1 MSEFL
6 SKLKSVFVVT
16 DETAAASGNNSQ
28 NTAAATPTPSA
39 TAAAAPAI
47 QTSGGGA
54 VNEKFAEI
62 LFKAIEANNQDGFDY
77 FEFKQ
82 ALRNLS
88 RMAMDEGTKYQSAY
102 AMAQAMGANDQKLL
116 ASAKYYLQIL
126 TGEQSKFN
134 EAHAQQRSKLIG
146 NREEDIKSHENQ
158 IQQKTQQI
166 QDLTRQIEEHR
177 KNSEFI
183 RNEIQQSM
191 VKIETTKA
199 DFDATYQAVAGQV
212 QEDILKIQQYIK

>member
-6 SKLKSVFVVT
+6 SKLKSVFIVQ
-16 DETAAASGNNSQ
+16 DETAAASSNSSQ
-28 NTAAATPTPSA
+28 TTTPA
-39 TAAAAPAI
+39 TAAQSAPV
-47 QTSGGGA
+47 QTVVQPSGGA

-62 LFKAIEANNQDGFDY
+62 LFKALEANNQEGFDY

-82 ALRNLS
+82 ALRNLG
-88 RMAMDEGTKYQSAY
+88 RMPMDEGTKYQSAY

-126 TGEQSKFN
+126 QGELSKFN

-146 NREEDIKSHENQ
+146 NREEDIKSHESQ

-191 VKIETTKA
+191 VKIESTKA
-199 DFDATYQAVAGQV
+199 DFDTTFQAVAGQV
-212 QEDILKIQQYIK
+212 QEDIQKIQQYIK